1 MWCLEL
7 IEIGVTVLFSLLPMP
22 AVFKALTMRTVHGR
36 LIFHTWEEIE
46 RLVAEGQVD
55 VKKVVS
61 HRFPMSRFED
71 AFQALFSGQACK
83 ILLDPHH

>member
-1 MWCLEL
+1 MWCSEL
-7 IEIGVTVLFSLLPMP
+7 IEVCVTVLLLSLPLP
-22 AVFKALTMRTVHGR
+22 AVFKALTMHTVHGR